1 MKLKELVRH
10 LTKYYAVFISN
21 NSLRYED
28 QTVISKNE
36 LDAEVETFDFYEDDG
51 DGETLLV
58 NLREAQV
65 DDRQITFNELED
77 YSTNV

>member
-28 QTVISKNE
+28 QTVLSKDE